1 MSAIRMDH
9 ADHDPKQKILDK
21 VGDLDEIQVMNANIL
36 VGIYIRPEKTR
47 GGIIVHTTQKEDEFQ
62 GKVGLVLAVGP
73 LAFRDDET
81 TKFGGQQLQVGDWV
95 MFRASDGDALD
106 VNGQRCRLLQDV
118 TVRMKIAQP
127 DTVY

>member
-1 MSAIRMDH
+1 MDH
-9 ADHDPKQKILDK
+9 AGSDPKQDIFDK
-21 VGDLDEIQVMNANIL
+21 VGDLDEIQMMNANIL
-36 VGIYIRPEKTR
+36 VGIYIRPERTR
-47 GGIIVHTTQKEDEFQ
+47 GGIIVQTAQKEDQFQ
-62 GKVGLVLAVGP
+62 GKVGLVLAIGP
-73 LAFRDDET
+73 LAFKDDDT
-81 TKFGGQQLQVGDWV
+81 NKFGGQQLQVGDWV